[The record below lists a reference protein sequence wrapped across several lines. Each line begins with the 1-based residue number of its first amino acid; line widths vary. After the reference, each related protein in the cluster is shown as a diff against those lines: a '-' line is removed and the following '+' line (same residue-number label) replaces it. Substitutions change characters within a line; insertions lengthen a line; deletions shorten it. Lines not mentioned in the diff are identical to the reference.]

1 MKKIEV
7 LILLF
12 LIQKKSDNP
21 IKAITIYALPSE
33 EWRLKENTLYK
44 YLQGLVKDGLVKN
57 GLQDGKSK
65 TFYIT
70 ELGLKELKKL
80 EDLDNV

>member
-1 MKKIEV
+1 MKKIEA
-7 LILLF
+7 LILVF
-12 LIQKKSDNP
+12 LRRKKSDNP
-21 IKAITIYALPSE
+21 IKAITLYALPSE
-33 EWRLKENTLYK
+33 EWHLKENTLYK
-44 YLQGLVKDGLVKN
+44 YLQGLVKNGLVKN
-57 GLQDGKSK
+57 GLKDGKSK

>member
-1 MKKIEV
+1 MKKIEA
-7 LILLF
+7 LILVF
-12 LIQKKSDNP
+12 LRCKKSDNP
-21 IKAITIYALPSE
+21 IKAITLYALPSE
-33 EWRLKENTLYK
+33 EWHLKENTLYK

-57 GLQDGKSK
+57 GLKDGKSK

-80 EDLDNV
+80 EDLENV